1 MSTKSKKLPAIQSP
15 KGMHDI
21 LPSEQIWWE
30 RVKKESKEF
39 AEFYNFLR
47 IDTPILE
54 NASLFERSIGEATD
68 VVEKQMYTL
77 ETKGGGRLAL
87 RPEGT
92 AAIARAYIQNGLS
105 HMGQPLK
112 LYYEGPMFRHEKPQA
127 GRYREHHQVGFEI
140 IGGQDDPIY
149 DVQVILPIFR
159 ILESLKIKKLCIK
172 INTIGC
178 KVCRP
183 AYKKKLQNYY
193 KNHQKEICKDC
204 NRRLMV
210 NPLRLLDCK
219 DPKCA
224 ELKKEAPSI
233 LDDLCSYCQKHF
245 KEFLEYIEEF
255 SLPYELDPYLVRG
268 LDYYNRTVFEIFAE
282 GFDFALASG
291 GRYDYLMEML
301 GGRTTP
307 AVGSAFGIER
317 IIEVMKGLKINL
329 LSKPKP
335 KVFLI
340 NIGVLAKKKSLL
352 LFEEFIKTGVRVSE
366 SLGKNSLG
374 AQLKAADKEGA
385 SLALILGQKEAFKES
400 IIIRDMKSGVQEIVP
415 FKKVVAEVKKRLR

>member
-1 MSTKSKKLPAIQSP
+1 M
-15 KGMHDI
+15 
-21 LPSEQIWWE
+21 PSEQIWRE
-30 RVKKESKEF
+30 RVKKESKEI

-54 NASLFERSIGEATD
+54 NVSLFERSIGEATD
-68 VVEKQMYTL
+68 VVEKQMYIV
-77 ETKGGGRLAL
+77 ETKGGDRLAL

-112 LYYEGPMFRHEKPQA
+112 LYYEGSMFRYEKPQA

-149 DVQVILPIFR
+149 DAQVILPIFR
-159 ILESLKIKKLCIK
+159 ILENLKIKKLCIK

-183 AYKKKLQNYY
+183 AYRKKLQNYY

-204 NRRLMV
+204 NRRLMI

-219 DPKCA
+219 DPKFIDF
-224 ELKKEAPSI
+224 KKEAPSI
-233 LDDLCSYCQKHF
+233 LDDLCGYCQKHF
-245 KEFLEYIEEF
+245 KEFLEYIEEI
-255 SLPYELDPYLVRG
+255 SLPYELDPHLVRG

-301 GGRTTP
+301 GGRATP
-307 AVGSAFGIER
+307 R
-317 IIEVMKGLKINL
+317 
-329 LSKPKP
+329 
-335 KVFLI
+335 
-340 NIGVLAKKKSLL
+340 
-352 LFEEFIKTGVRVSE
+352 
-366 SLGKNSLG
+366 
-374 AQLKAADKEGA
+374 
-385 SLALILGQKEAFKES
+385 
-400 IIIRDMKSGVQEIVP
+400 
-415 FKKVVAEVKKRLR
+415 